1 MNTMIYQMQKEKKW
15 STNINL
21 KNYFLNHI
29 DLWLENGEST
39 EKGDLTDKEDLTDG
53 KESVDLSDKPLLEG
67 DEEEV
72 KEGKGLQILTSNKL
86 LTSLT
91 ILLAQIKAINN
102 S

>member
-1 MNTMIYQMQKEKKW
+1 M
-15 STNINL
+15 
-21 KNYFLNHI
+21 
-29 DLWLENGEST
+29 WLENGEST

-72 KEGKGLQILTSNKL
+72 KEGKGLQILTLNKL